1 MHDGPFVPAEA
12 GVVTHDFPFLPE
24 LLKDEGYTTIGLGK
38 WHLGFT
44 HVADMPSSRGFD
56 KYFGNLQG
64 AGDFFLHEIG
74 LFCNSQNPVNP
85 DSLPASHG
93 SNCYAVNG
101 YDVMF
106 NGEPVLEDETGTPYR
121 GQYYT
126 DILASK
132 ATQYIDEHDPES
144 PLFMYLAP
152 TAPHAPL
159 QATDEYLAL
168 CDHITTDN
176 SRNVLCAMMAGVDN
190 MVGQVIAALETKGML
205 ENTVIAYTS
214 DNGGVRIFGS
224 ENLYRNDKGSVFDGG
239 VRAPA
244 FISTPNLKSE
254 LRGGAYDG
262 LVFANDFFA
271 TLARVAGID
280 QSIIEAS
287 EGYPLLHQGLNK
299 LDKDFDRDVVY
310 LGLAGPLYGST
321 GGVVFKHNDH
331 YYKWARFPSG
341 YAYFVG
347 YVSEFERGVSDGD
360 FFFDLTVDPQE
371 TTNLINDPAYAPL
384 IAMGET
390 YAVTNRAAGKP
401 SDTSPRFFT
410 ETPTDKGCWLPRDSP
425 YRDVDCGI
433 SVINAI
439 PNPTAAPFAFL
450 PSMNQMIYQNAGRAF
465 QAAFQS
471 AQNALLQLIASTGA
485 LLQVDSTPC
494 TPERAAAKAATA
506 AALSGL
512 QGGVAVLQTLTP
524 GTAAFVQQ
532 QTVVQGLV
540 GVFVQKLSLYLAE
553 SGCGGAGLDAN
564 VAQAQVAVASA
575 QGGYFVA
582 ASAALAAQ
590 ANFVAEG
597 QICGCSCGV
606 NCPAAAVAATSVP
619 SHEHPHFRIS
629 SEDVL
634 AGRITPSLF
643 HD

>member
-1 MHDGPFVPAEA
+1 ASSSSSSGGRPNILLIVADDQGNGDIGYNTPDDQKFHTPHIDAIANNGIKLSRMYVASTCTPTRAAILTGRGVNSLGLHDGPFVPAEA

-271 TLARVAGID
+271 TLARVAG
-280 QSIIEAS
+280 
-287 EGYPLLHQGLNK
+287 
-299 LDKDFDRDVVY
+299 
-310 LGLAGPLYGST
+310 
-321 GGVVFKHNDH
+321 
-331 YYKWARFPSG
+331 
-341 YAYFVG
+341 
-347 YVSEFERGVSDGD
+347 
-360 FFFDLTVDPQE
+360 
-371 TTNLINDPAYAPL
+371 
-384 IAMGET
+384 
-390 YAVTNRAAGKP
+390 
-401 SDTSPRFFT
+401 
-410 ETPTDKGCWLPRDSP
+410 
-425 YRDVDCGI
+425 
-433 SVINAI
+433 
-439 PNPTAAPFAFL
+439 
-450 PSMNQMIYQNAGRAF
+450 
-465 QAAFQS
+465 
-471 AQNALLQLIASTGA
+471 
-485 LLQVDSTPC
+485 
-494 TPERAAAKAATA
+494 
-506 AALSGL
+506 
-512 QGGVAVLQTLTP
+512 
-524 GTAAFVQQ
+524 
-532 QTVVQGLV
+532 
-540 GVFVQKLSLYLAE
+540 
-553 SGCGGAGLDAN
+553 
-564 VAQAQVAVASA
+564 
-575 QGGYFVA
+575 
-582 ASAALAAQ
+582 
-590 ANFVAEG
+590 
-597 QICGCSCGV
+597 
-606 NCPAAAVAATSVP
+606 
-619 SHEHPHFRIS
+619 
-629 SEDVL
+629 
-634 AGRITPSLF
+634 
-643 HD
+643 